1 MKGDVSVAVLSGK
14 TTSGKLAWDKYVVDN
29 PKWKDIHFVIEHKME
44 AVMTDVTGKKV
55 LYTLPEKTEF
65 KITSQTLKTIGSV
78 KFAQVSYKNKNGLI
92 PISKIRKP
100 TNTDVLKEEAIA
112 LDKLDQQ
119 IKHIISKVGPFELV
133 IKGDPKR
140 KVYTNIIGARN
151 VTEKVLGREAKSDF
165 NIISTSGDEIYI
177 SHKKEGGAAAFQQ
190 YGGVSKKAG
199 IKIEQHEEVQTFLK
213 KLINYIEDQKL
224 NNPVYSYIQDNKLI
238 NMAVFGHDYGDSR
251 FGIDNVTIIGQGD
264 AIIKPVPRYENR
276 FELDFSDHMV
286 HNGDAS
292 EFKSGSYRAVI
303 GATYRAGRGF
313 EVDGKSY
320 SGARVGIYP
329 AKLMI
334 NRSGAVE
341 I

>member
-1 MKGDVSVAVLSGK
+1 VAVLSGK

-44 AVMTDVTGKKV
+44 AVMTDVTGKKA
-55 LYTLPEKTEF
+55 LFTLPEKTEF
-65 KITSQTLKTIGSV
+65 KVINQTLKTIGKV

-119 IKHIISKVGPFELV
+119 IKKIVSKIGPFELV

-140 KVYTNIIGARN
+140 KVYTNITGARN

-165 NIISTSGDEIYI
+165 NIVSTSGDEIYI
-177 SHKKEGGAAAFQQ
+177 SHKKEGGASAFQQ

-199 IKIEQHEEVQTFLK
+199 IKIEQHEEVQNFLK
-213 KLINYIEDQKL
+213 KLINYIEDQRLK
-224 NNPVYSYIQDNKLI
+224 NPVYSYVEDDKLI
-238 NMAVFGHDYGDSR
+238 NMAVFGHNYGDSN
-251 FGIDNVTIIGQGD
+251 FGIDNVTIIGQGE
-264 AIIKPVPRYENR
+264 AIIKPVNRHETR
-276 FELDFSDHMV
+276 FELDFSDHLV
-286 HNGDAS
+286 HNGDS
-292 EFKSGSYRAVI
+292 KEFKEGSYRAVL

-313 EVDGKSY
+313 EVDGNSY

-334 NRSGAVE
+334 NRSDVAK